1 MEKMNVVVSMVK
13 TRFYDFPAAIL
24 LIAEIVFD
32 KETHSPRISGTYTRA
47 HQGNFP
53 NEPHF
58 EPRAGLCARRQFKLF
73 AVRGGRRPPPGFN
86 RLHECWSR
94 RIRKTVHRISPFTRR
109 GHAKKNNQDHPA
121 RRMG

>member
-32 KETHSPRISGTYTRA
+32 KETHSPRISGTYTRT

-58 EPRAGLCARRQFKLF
+58 EPRAGLVPEGNSNSSPSG
-73 AVRGGRRPPPGFN
+73 AVGDHHRGSTACTNVGREESGRP
-86 RLHECWSR
+86 S
-94 RIRKTVHRISPFTRR
+94 
-109 GHAKKNNQDHPA
+109 
-121 RRMG
+121 

>member
-1 MEKMNVVVSMVK
+1 MAKMNVVVSMVK

-32 KETHSPRISGTYTRA
+32 KETHSPRISGTYARS
-47 HQGNFP
+47 HHRNLP

-73 AVRGGRRPPPGFN
+73 AVRGGRRPPVGDSV
-86 RLHECWSR
+86 LHEFWLR
-94 RIRKTVHRISPFTRR
+94 GIRKI
-109 GHAKKNNQDHPA
+109 
-121 RRMG
+121 